1 MNKLQ
6 ANICLICVTMIWSA
20 EVIILSCLPGEIMPF
35 AVSSITNLI
44 GAALLFMCFFRKIK
58 AEIVK
63 EGKRLVIRSALLAV
77 LNFTY
82 NIMYIFGWKSF
93 DVLAGDFTISM
104 TVIFMPALMLLM
116 RHTAYGTDPGRVRI
130 HADKSDRKV

>member
-1 MNKLQ
+1 
-6 ANICLICVTMIWSA
+6 
-20 EVIILSCLPGEIMPF
+20 MPF

-63 EGKRLVIRSALLAV
+63 EGKCLVIRSALLAV
-77 LNFTY
+77 LYFTY
-82 NIMYIFGWKSF
+82 NIMYIFGWKAF
-93 DVLAGDFTISM
+93 DVLTGDFTISM

>member
-1 MNKLQ
+1 MSDM
-6 ANICLICVTMIWSA
+6 CDHDMVG

-35 AVSSITNLI
+35 AVSSTTNLI
-44 GAALLFMCFFRKIK
+44 GAALY
-58 AEIVK
+58 
-63 EGKRLVIRSALLAV
+63 
-77 LNFTY
+77 FTY

-93 DVLAGDFTISM
+93 DVLTGDFTISM
-104 TVIFMPALMLLM
+104 IVIFMPALMLLM